1 MAKNGTIAHM
11 THIPLCDFPHATPT
25 PAVYDGKTRQGPWAY
40 MCEDHFKSDGGTNG
54 QLGLG
59 LGQKLE
65 LITDEGDEPEDEPY
79 DDEKDWDD
87 YLEQYPHDEHIG
99 LDLPGGYGS

>member
-1 MAKNGTIAHM
+1 MTDHTIAKV
-11 THIPLCDFPHATPT
+11 TRIPNCDFPHEVPT
-25 PAVYDGKTRQGPWAY
+25 PALYDASTRQGPWAY
-40 MCEDHFKSDGGTNG
+40 MCEDHFKSDHRGG
-54 QLGLG
+54 LGLG

-65 LITDEGDEPEDEPY
+65 LLTDEDDEPEDDSY